1 MYNLSHIKCQEK
13 NCYEGLR
20 LKIWETKKEK
30 PVAKKYEYIL
40 AISKKTTN
48 YL

>member
-1 MYNLSHIKCQEK
+1 MSRKKLLRGVKTENL
-13 NCYEGLR
+13 GD
-20 LKIWETKKEK
+20 KKEK